1 MKPTIIIL
9 LFIFMTNSS
18 TALIY
23 EHLPECAKPGVH
35 FGAGFGA
42 LAGGV
47 TGAAAFTS
55 TSLGGASVAT
65 CPTFAMASLTGTGGA
80 LLGGP
85 LVPIGGLLAGA
96 LFGSLAG
103 GSAGGWVQC
112 RKSQTEESAKAIDFY
127 IRNHPD
133 GDVLEQIRE
142 STKNFFR
149 LPKLTAYRFVVELV
163 QISELMQISFA
174 ET

>member
-1 MKPTIIIL
+1 MMKYFLTIVTITL
-9 LFIFMTNSS
+9 WTPSS
-18 TALIY
+18 AALIY

-85 LVPIGGLLAGA
+85 LIPLGGLLAGA
-96 LFGSLAG
+96 FFGGLAG
-103 GSAGGWVQC
+103 GSAGGWVKC
-112 RKSQTEESAKAIDFY
+112 RQTQSEESKKAVDFY
-127 IRNHPD
+127 IRHHPD

-149 LPKLTAYRFVVELV
+149 LPKLTPYRSVNHQHIL
-163 QISELMQISFA
+163 Q
-174 ET
+174 